1 MTPKT
6 IIILSAVAIMTGSI
20 LISQLF
26 DFIDWSKKKESRR
39 KRMNRAEEYT
49 NQKIRERLNQIIKD
63 AEEHIQSEK
72 SSNPIFQEFYEMG
85 ERHILEIVKLHLK
98 ELEEKK

>member
-26 DFIDWSKKKESRR
+26 DFIDWLKKKKGR
-39 KRMNRAEEYT
+39 EE
-49 NQKIRERLNQIIKD
+49 
-63 AEEHIQSEK
+63 EE
-72 SSNPIFQEFYEMG
+72 
-85 ERHILEIVKLHLK
+85 
-98 ELEEKK
+98 

>member
-1 MTPKT
+1 M
-6 IIILSAVAIMTGSI
+6 
-20 LISQLF
+20 
-26 DFIDWSKKKESRR
+26 RR
-39 KRMNRAEEYT
+39 DEFPIVEEYV

-98 ELEEKK
+98 ELEDKE